1 MTRQR
6 RSFTPK
12 FKLAAASLVADQN
25 DSVSEACQAWDV
37 GESALRRWVKQ
48 LQEERG
54 GQMSASKAL
63 TPEQRRMQELEARVK
78 RLEQE
83 KTLLKRLPPS

>member
-12 FKLAAASLVADQN
+12 FKLEAASLVVDQN
-25 DSVSEACQAWDV
+25 YSVPEACQALDV
-37 GESALRRWVKQ
+37 GESALHRWVKQ
-48 LQEERG
+48 LQAERNG
-54 GQMSASKAL
+54 DSKAL
-63 TPEQRRMQELEARVK
+63 MPEQERIQELEASIK

-83 KTLLKRLPPS
+83 KTILKKATVLSAG